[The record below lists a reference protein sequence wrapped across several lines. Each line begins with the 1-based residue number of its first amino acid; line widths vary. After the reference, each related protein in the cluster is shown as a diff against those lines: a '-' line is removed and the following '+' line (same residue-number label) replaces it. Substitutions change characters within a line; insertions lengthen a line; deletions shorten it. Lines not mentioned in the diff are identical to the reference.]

1 MRNSPF
7 TARRDVDSLLPCVPF
22 VTGYSF
28 CNVFLSASVC
38 CRNEASSDT
47 VKPMTDKI
55 KRSIRGDDILPF
67 RHLLEQSSLPFYV
80 VNPAEGFRLVF
91 ANGSACRHFG
101 RSREELLSMHL
112 PDLAPLFTLK
122 KCEETVARLRVK
134 KGVSMEML
142 HTSEGRAVMVELW
155 ADLIHFQGEEL
166 LACWFHDISKRQ
178 KREDALRQSER
189 QFRHLAEALPQLV
202 WIAAPDGS
210 IQYCNARCHEYSG
223 LPSEELRD
231 DLWIR
236 LLHPDD
242 LQKTVDRWQYSVRTG
257 ESYEIEYRLR
267 RGSDGAYR
275 WFLSRAIPVR
285 GDTGEIL
292 RWFGTSTDIEPQ
304 KQSEEELRRVMDEL
318 TRSNRELEQFAYIAS
333 HDLQK
338 PLRKVTGYVQ
348 ILRRKY
354 RGRLDEKA
362 DTYIGYASDG
372 ALRMQQL
379 INDLLAFS
387 RIGRSSTFLPVD
399 LNAAFA
405 AAVADL
411 ADEIE
416 KSGAEVTSD
425 VLPTVTGDRDQLDL
439 LLKHLIGNALKYRD
453 PDKPPRIHVAAH
465 KTDGEWEF
473 SVRDNGIGIEPRFFG
488 KIFLIFQRLHSRE
501 YPGTGIGLATVKKII
516 ERHHG
521 RVWVESHPGEGST
534 FYFSLPS
541 DAVDHAA
548 MPTPPMRKRPKP

>member
-1 MRNSPF
+1 
-7 TARRDVDSLLPCVPF
+7 
-22 VTGYSF
+22 
-28 CNVFLSASVC
+28 
-38 CRNEASSDT
+38 
-47 VKPMTDKI
+47 MTDDINRPKI
-55 KRSIRGDDILPF
+55 KDENLPF
-67 RHLLEQSSLPFYV
+67 RHLLERSSLPFYV
-80 VNPAEGFRLVF
+80 VNPAAGFRLVF
-91 ANGSACRHFG
+91 ANEAACRHFG

-122 KCEETVARLRVK
+122 KCEETVGRLRVEK
-134 KGVSMEML
+134 STTLETL
-142 HTSEGRAVMVELW
+142 LISEGLAVMVELW
-155 ADLIHFQGEEL
+155 VDLIPFQGEEL
-166 LACWFHDISKRQ
+166 LACWFHDISERQ
-178 KREDALRQSER
+178 EREETLRQSER

-210 IQYCNARCHEYSG
+210 IQYCNARCREYSG
-223 LPSEELRD
+223 LPSEELHN
-231 DLWIR
+231 DLWTR

-242 LQKTVDRWQYSVRTG
+242 LQNTVDRWQYSVRTG
-257 ESYEIEYRLR
+257 EPYEIEYRLR

-275 WFLSRAIPVR
+275 WFLSRAVPVR
-285 GDTGEIL
+285 GDMGEIF

-338 PLRKVTGYVQ
+338 PLRKVAGYVQ

-354 RGRLDEKA
+354 QGRLDEKA
-362 DTYIGYASDG
+362 DTYIGYASEG
-372 ALRMQQL
+372 TLRMQQL
-379 INDLLAFS
+379 INDLLAYS
-387 RIGRSSTFLPVD
+387 RIGRSSAFLPVD

-405 AAVADL
+405 LAIACL

-425 VLPTVTGDRDQLDL
+425 ILPTVTGDRDQLDL
-439 LLKHLIGNALKYRD
+439 LFKHLIGNALKYRD
-453 PDKPPRIHVAAH
+453 PEKPPRIHVAAH
-465 KTDGEWEF
+465 KTEGEWEF

-488 KIFLIFQRLHSRE
+488 KIFLIFQRLHSREE

>member
-1 MRNSPF
+1 MHSP
-7 TARRDVDSLLPCVPF
+7 
-22 VTGYSF
+22 
-28 CNVFLSASVC
+28 
-38 CRNEASSDT
+38 DT
-47 VKPMTDKI
+47 VKPMTEVITGQI
-55 KRSIRGDDILPF
+55 KSDGSDLPF
-67 RHLLEQSSLPFYV
+67 SDLLERSSLPFHV
-80 VNPAEGFRLVF
+80 VNPADGFRIIF
-91 ANGSACRHFG
+91 INDSACRHFG
-101 RSREELLSMHL
+101 RSREELLSLHL
-112 PDLAPLFTLK
+112 PDLAPLLTLK
-122 KCEETVARLRVK
+122 RCEETVARLRVEK
-134 KGVSMEML
+134 NVSMETL
-142 HTSEGRAVMVELW
+142 HTSGERAVPVELW
-155 ADLIHFQGEEL
+155 VDLIQFQGEEL
-166 LACWFHDISKRQ
+166 LACWFHDISERQ
-178 KREDALRQSER
+178 QREDVLRQSER

-223 LPSEELRD
+223 LPSEELKA
-231 DLWIR
+231 DLWTR

-242 LQKTVDRWQYSVRTG
+242 HQKTVDRWQYSVRTG
-257 ESYEIEYRLR
+257 EPYEIEYRLR

-275 WFLSRAIPVR
+275 WFLSRAVPVR
-285 GDTGEIL
+285 DDTGEVL

-338 PLRKVTGYVQ
+338 PLRKVSGYVQ

-362 DTYIGYASDG
+362 DIYIGYASEG

-387 RIGRSSTFLPVD
+387 RIGRSSASLPVD

-405 AAVADL
+405 TAVADL
-411 ADEIE
+411 AGEIE
-416 KSGAEVTSD
+416 SSGAEVTSD
-425 VLPTVTGDRDQLDL
+425 VLPTVTGDRDQLNL
-439 LLKHLIGNALKYRD
+439 LLRHLIDNALKYRT
-453 PDKPPRIHVAAH
+453 PGTPPRIHLAARRI
-465 KTDGEWEF
+465 DGEWEF

-501 YPGTGIGLATVKKII
+501 EYSGTGIGLAIVKKILD
-516 ERHHG
+516 RHHG

-541 DAVDHAA
+541 DAVDHSA
-548 MPTPPMRKRPKP
+548 MPAPPMKKPPES